1 MTVIDQNKFFFRIVL
16 LLYYLFLSVLWRF
29 LHVLFMFTFDPTL
42 FSQTTSSHPFNFYL
56 KKKIQTF
63 KTYLFPPN
71 IIRSVAFCG
80 SMFDILGRIFW
91 EKTVSPFCISYGD
104 WVYRTLAMLQFYLDR
119 VWIGFIFSLIIF
131 VNSYV
136 QLLAISWR

>member
-1 MTVIDQNKFFFRIVL
+1 MIKISFFFRIVL

-29 LHVLFMFTFDPTL
+29 LHVLFIFIFAPTL
-42 FSQTTSSHPFNFYL
+42 SSQTTSSHPFNFYL
-56 KKKIQTF
+56 KKKIQTL
-63 KTYLFPPN
+63 KTYFFPPN

-80 SMFDILGRIFW
+80 SMFDIHGRIFW
-91 EKTVSPFCISYGD
+91 EKTVSPCRISYGD
-104 WVYRTLAMLQFYLDR
+104 WVSRTLAMLQFDLDR
-119 VWIGFIFSLIIF
+119 DWIGFVFTLIIF